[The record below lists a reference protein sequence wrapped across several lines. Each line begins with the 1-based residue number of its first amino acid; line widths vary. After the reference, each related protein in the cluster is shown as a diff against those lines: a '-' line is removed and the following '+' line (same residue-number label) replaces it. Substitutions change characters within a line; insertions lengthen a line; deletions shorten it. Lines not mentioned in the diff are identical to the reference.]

1 MAVAVVERFK
11 QESMNGLSAGPK
23 KAAVVSSN
31 SDRNL
36 FLGFNVEECVGC
48 PLN

>member
-1 MAVAVVERFK
+1 MDCPPG
-11 QESMNGLSAGPK
+11 QK

-36 FLGFNVEECVGC
+36 FLGFDVKGCVGC
-48 PLN
+48 PIN